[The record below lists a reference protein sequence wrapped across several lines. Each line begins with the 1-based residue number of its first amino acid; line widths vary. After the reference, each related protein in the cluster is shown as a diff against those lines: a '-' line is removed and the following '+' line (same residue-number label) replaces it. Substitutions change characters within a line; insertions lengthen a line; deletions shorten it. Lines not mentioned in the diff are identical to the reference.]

1 MSPIHSR
8 FSQVSQSPASAR
20 STAPARSG
28 LGSPDPRLLSGQ
40 RIPPAIV
47 VLSSPAPVPQPT
59 LPPVPSQV
67 QRIQWQLALRD
78 LALQQSRRFPTFSQ
92 WLDSAL
98 AGEPCPPS
106 ARGMQIVPHSDPSPG
121 PEAATYGGWCQY
133 VRTCLFVGLAVDDY
147 SEWCDR
153 LNATSGTGCSIH

>member
-92 WLDSAL
+92 WLDSA
-98 AGEPCPPS
+98 
-106 ARGMQIVPHSDPSPG
+106 RGTQTLPHSDPSTG

-153 LNATSGTGCSIH
+153 P